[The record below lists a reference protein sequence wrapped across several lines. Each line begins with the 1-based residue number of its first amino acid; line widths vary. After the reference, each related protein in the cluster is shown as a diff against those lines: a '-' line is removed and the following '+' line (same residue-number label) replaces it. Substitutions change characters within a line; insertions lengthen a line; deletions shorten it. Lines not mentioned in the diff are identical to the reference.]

1 MKVIDNRIKKLGA
14 GAMVLLLA
22 AASTVQAKDVKYDE
36 LSKHLT
42 FDKTPLAKQAGVVTS
57 YADVIEKVTSS
68 VVTIF
73 SSKEVKQK
81 NQPRS
86 QMFDDPR
93 FRKFFG
99 LPDDF
104 EMPKQHKQEGLGS
117 GIIIT
122 SDGYILTNNHV
133 VGGKGTK
140 VKVTLAG
147 TKKDYEARVVGAD
160 PQTDVALIKIEAT
173 GLKAATI
180 GDSSKLRVGDVM
192 LAIGNPFSLEQS
204 VTMGIVSA
212 LGRSNLGITGGGYE
226 NFIQT
231 DASIN
236 QGNSGG
242 ALMDAQGRLVG
253 INTAIRPG
261 MGGGNIG
268 IGFSIPVNMALGIVE
283 KLLDS
288 GGNVPRGFLG
298 VTLKDIDADM
308 AKALGRDNR
317 NGVMVSEVWPGTPAE
332 KSGFRPGDLILAYQ
346 GAAVNSMAKLR
357 LAISNTAPGKKVG
370 FELLRNGKTEK
381 KNVELGDL
389 GGRGKKLAAATPEV
403 KKPVVKVKTE
413 QLAEGVMIRDL
424 DPEMTKALGF
434 AADVSGVLVES
445 VKENSPA
452 GESGLRAGQVIT
464 QINQVAVP
472 KVADALKQ
480 LKGFNGEVLLLQVYE
495 QGRRDIIAVR
505 IK

>member
-1 MKVIDNRIKKLGA
+1 MMKNLIKITGA
-14 GAMVLLLA
+14 LMMVFFLA
-22 AASTVQAKDVKYDE
+22 AGSVVQAKDVKFDE
-36 LSKHLT
+36 LNKNLK
-42 FDKTPLAKQAGVVTS
+42 FDKTPLKKQAGIVTS
-57 YADVIEKVTSS
+57 YADVIEQVTSS
-68 VVTIF
+68 VVTIL
-73 SSKEVKQK
+73 SSKEVKRPRQ
-81 NQPRS
+81 RS
-86 QMFDDPR
+86 QMFEDPR

-99 LPDDF
+99 LPEDF
-104 EMPKQHKQEGLGS
+104 EMPEQHKQEGLGS

-147 TKKDYEARVVGAD
+147 TKKDYDARVVGAD

-173 GLKAATI
+173 GLKPATL

-288 GGNVPRGFLG
+288 GGSVPRGFLG
-298 VTLKDIDADM
+298 VYLKDINADM
-308 AKALGRDNR
+308 AKALGRDDR
-317 NGVMVSEVWPGTPAE
+317 KGVMVTEVGQGTPAE
-332 KSGFRPGDLILAYQ
+332 KAGFRPGDLILGYQ
-346 GAAVNSMAKLR
+346 GQAVNSMAKLR
-357 LAISNTAPGKKVG
+357 LAISNTEPGKKVG
-370 FELLRNGKTEK
+370 FELLRNGKKENK
-381 KNVELGDL
+381 DVELGDL
-389 GGRGKKLAAATPEV
+389 GVRTQKLGAASPEQ
-403 KKPVVKVKTE
+403 KKPEKKVKT
-413 QLAEGVMIRDL
+413 QKLVEGIVIRDL
-424 DPEMTKALGF
+424 DPETAKALGF
-434 AADVSGVLVES
+434 AADVSGVMVES
-445 VKENSPA
+445 VDKGGPA
-452 GESGLRAGQVIT
+452 AESGLRAGQVIT
-464 QINQVAVP
+464 QINQKAVTNVAQ
-472 KVADALKQ
+472 ATQQ
-480 LKGFNGEVLLLQVYE
+480 LKGFTGEVLLLQVYE